1 MFTISLALSFELS
14 PSLASSIFS
23 MALLIGPADPNGL
36 RFSSLNFPNTMKF
49 NIRKVVARVT
59 PNAKTASPTF
69 LIILLEYIFLLIDTR
84 YLCNIQ
90 YMPKKVLFIEDDDS
104 FFYTFSIP
112 LNAKGYNVVRVSEG
126 FQAVEKVL
134 VEKPDLIFLDVS
146 KMKAGKFEIHMVRGN
161 LIELIKEVTSYI
173 DPLIQVKGIHLTL
186 DVKSDYNELAFD
198 AERLRQVLNNL
209 LSNAIK
215 FTPKDGE
222 ITIRVIQI
230 ANGIEIRVSDTG
242 IGIPDMDKETLF
254 HKFMQG
260 HNNGNSDKDKGTGL
274 GLVIAKGI
282 IEAHGGKIWI
292 EDNKP
297 KGACFIF
304 DLPINSFGGEVAL

>member
-134 VEKPDLIFLDVS
+134 VEKPDLIFLDIVLPGVNGLDIL
-146 KMKAGKFEIHMVRGN
+146 KELREKDETKNMKVVM
-161 LIELIKEVTSYI
+161 
-173 DPLIQVKGIHLTL
+173 LT
-186 DVKSDYNELAFD
+186 NF
-198 AERLRQVLNNL
+198 
-209 LSNAIK
+209 
-215 FTPKDGE
+215 
-222 ITIRVIQI
+222 
-230 ANGIEIRVSDTG
+230 
-242 IGIPDMDKETLF
+242 
-254 HKFMQG
+254 
-260 HNNGNSDKDKGTGL
+260 GT
-274 GLVIAKGI
+274 
-282 IEAHGGKIWI
+282 
-292 EDNKP
+292 EDNVKRAMEL
-297 KGACFIF
+297 GA
-304 DLPINSFGGEVAL
+304 DDYYSKYNVVPSELPEKVAVLLGETPEESGIKVVS

>member
-1 MFTISLALSFELS
+1 MQVLLVCVILEAFVITLLRVLVHKKSKEYTEAYKKFVAFESQKDISSSPEIQTGNNDYIAMLVHELRSPLSVIRG
-14 PSLASSIFS
+14 ASD
-23 MALLIGPADPNGL
+23 LLIKELATLEANQIHML
-36 RFSSLNFPNTMKF
+36 LSQ
-49 NIRKVVARVT
+49 IRKSST
-59 PNAKTASPTF
+59 G
-69 LIILLEYIFLLIDTR
+69 LL
-84 YLCNIQ
+84 
-90 YMPKKVLFIEDDDS
+90 
-104 FFYTFSIP
+104 
-112 LNAKGYNVVRVSEG
+112 G
-126 FQAVEKVL
+126 L
-134 VEKPDLIFLDVS
+134 VNDILDVS
-146 KMKAGKFEIHMVRGN
+146 KMKAGKFEIHKVRGN